1 MYQYN
6 FNKSS
11 TGAPFITLDQIE
23 SLTESI
29 LNKYCPSAI
38 ENFEAV
44 DIEGLAE
51 FDLGFNVEYAY
62 LSHNGCYAGMMV
74 FNDDQVIRTMKS
86 LMPNVETGQWELEYL
101 TDRANTILI
110 DKQLDNPRDK
120 GFRRFTLAHECGH
133 GVIHPCVFYRDPNQL
148 SFFNEEEKPASLACR
163 TGDVNR
169 KKTKR
174 WGFMDT
180 IEWQANTFAS
190 CLLMN
195 KKAIRKYLYYL
206 GYDKHIKD
214 ETYLFDFIMK
224 VSEQFQVS
232 KTAALVRLKVL
243 GYAPNDFELTK
254 ELYNE
259 FSF

>member
-6 FNKSS
+6 FSKSS

-23 SLTESI
+23 SLTEQI

-133 GVIHPCVFYRDPNQL
+133 FAAISIFYKGILDTSKNLFLQTGHAICSIIPPYL
-148 SFFNEEEKPASLACR
+148 SLLASLLISFL
-163 TGDVNR
+163 
-169 KKTKR
+169 KKY
-174 WGFMDT
+174 
-180 IEWQANTFAS
+180 S
-190 CLLMN
+190 
-195 KKAIRKYLYYL
+195 
-206 GYDKHIKD
+206 
-214 ETYLFDFIMK
+214 
-224 VSEQFQVS
+224 
-232 KTAALVRLKVL
+232 
-243 GYAPNDFELTK
+243 
-254 ELYNE
+254 
-259 FSF
+259 